1 MSKNDRV
8 LRKRHNVDYREVDV
22 SDEDDA
28 QLDVNSDSD
37 PDNVD
42 YSTPVEQTSESL
54 DTSGSSLQNR
64 TVVGE
69 EVSDVSLS
77 TCDQQIK

>member
-22 SDEDDA
+22 FDEDDA

-69 EVSDVSLS
+69 EADENNVDL
-77 TCDQQIK
+77 